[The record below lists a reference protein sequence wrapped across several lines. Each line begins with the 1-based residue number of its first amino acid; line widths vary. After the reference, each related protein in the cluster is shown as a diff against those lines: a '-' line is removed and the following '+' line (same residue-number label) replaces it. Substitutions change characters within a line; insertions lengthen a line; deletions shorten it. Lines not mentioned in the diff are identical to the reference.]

1 MKWTCRFLTTV
12 LASAL
17 MMSSCATK
25 VTVPDVPPFSED
37 DASKPENDP
46 SAENPDEKTG
56 VHTED
61 ESAAKTGPHPV
72 DFVHRGIKCELESM
86 ELENC
91 MVVDDPTASGQKS
104 VRMGTKSKAGVD
116 INFPSGRF
124 EILFSQKA
132 YQTPGSRF
140 YAIVDGKRYRCNPS
154 EPPLGT
160 WELTVRTP
168 VVLELPEPAT
178 VSISIECDG
187 SYAYSW
193 DFFLDYMQAVKI
205 GEIVQ

>member
-1 MKWTCRFLTTV
+1 MKRFRAAV
-12 LASAL
+12 FFAL
-17 MMSSCATK
+17 PIFFSSCATAPGI
-25 VTVPDVPPFSED
+25 TGGNIIAQETPDDEEIL
-37 DASKPENDP
+37 AE
-46 SAENPDEKTG
+46 AENKKEEETESRHILKFTG
-56 VHTED
+56 
-61 ESAAKTGPHPV
+61 
-72 DFVHRGIKCELESM
+72 RGIKCEIEDMVLECC
-86 ELENC
+86 EITDDEN
-91 MVVDDPTASGQKS
+91 ASGQKS

-168 VVLELPEPAT
+168 VVLEIPEPAT

>member
-1 MKWTCRFLTTV
+1 MKRFRAAV
-12 LASAL
+12 FFAL
-17 MMSSCATK
+17 PIFFSSCATAPGI
-25 VTVPDVPPFSED
+25 TGGNIITQETPDDEEIL
-37 DASKPENDP
+37 PE
-46 SAENPDEKTG
+46 AEKKNEEETESRHILKFTG
-56 VHTED
+56 
-61 ESAAKTGPHPV
+61 
-72 DFVHRGIKCELESM
+72 RGTKCELESM

-168 VVLELPEPAT
+168 IVLEIPEPAT
-178 VSISIECDG
+178 VSISIECDV